1 MQIKV
6 GEEMVEVAYADI
18 QEAVKAEPEYNAE
31 LNRVRIKGEN
41 EVRTTLTGE
50 HQTALDML
58 ADTHSTDL
66 EAAKALATGTADD
79 KFTVLME
86 ANKTVAGTVE
96 ALKAELATEKENG
109 IKAVLKAELAN
120 ALAGVPDELVRNTLI
135 ESGMKTAVIGE
146 DGQPYFNIGDG
157 VMGGSKEMADQFST
171 KYPQHFKSNQP
182 AGAGVTGAGL
192 TGPNLLQAALGG
204 DMASKIEYAKQHGMP
219 AYLAEVEKA
228 ALQTTS

>member
-6 GEEMVEVAYADI
+6 GEEMVEKSFADMH
-18 QEAVKAEPEYNAE
+18 EALKADPDYNAE
-31 LNRVRIKGEN
+31 LNRVRIKGEG
-41 EVRTTLTGE
+41 EVRTTLNGE
-50 HQTALDML
+50 HQTALNML
-58 ADTHSTDL
+58 TETHTTDL
-66 EAAKALATGTADD
+66 EAAKALSTGTADD
-79 KFTVLME
+79 KFAVLME
-86 ANKTVAGTVE
+86 ANKEVAKTVE
-96 ALKAELATEKENG
+96 TLKAELVAEKENG
-109 IKAVLKAELAN
+109 AKAGLKSELAT

-135 ESGMKTAVIGE
+135 DSGMKSAVIGE

-192 TGPNLLQAALGG
+192 TGPSLLQAALGG
-204 DMASKIEYAKQHGMP
+204 DMASKMEYAKQHGMP

-228 ALQTTS
+228 ALKPTQ